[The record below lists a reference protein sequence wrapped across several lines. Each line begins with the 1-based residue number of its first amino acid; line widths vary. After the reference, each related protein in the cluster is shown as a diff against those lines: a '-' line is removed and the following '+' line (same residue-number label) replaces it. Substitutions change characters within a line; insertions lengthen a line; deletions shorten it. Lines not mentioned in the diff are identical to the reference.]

1 MMREAAIP
9 PPPRPPAASRVLASP
24 PGEVIEPRSNSIVS
38 RSRVASPYERACVD
52 GNRASLTR
60 GGRGGRGAERQH
72 RRHDPDSRRHVPH
85 GIGQALSLKKHRR
98 TVSRREFW
106 IDRTPVTNQQLRE
119 FVKATGHLRRSLPIR
134 KTIRALYRTCCSPA
148 RWCSRRPNIRSVCA
162 TASFT
167 VGDVMEKL
175 TTAGPNKN

>member
-1 MMREAAIP
+1 VA
-9 PPPRPPAASRVLASP
+9 
-24 PGEVIEPRSNSIVS
+24 GEVAAAPTVNTADMIRIP
-38 RSRVASPYERACVD
+38 
-52 GNRASLTR
+52 
-60 GGRGGRGAERQH
+60 GGTFRMGS
-72 RRHDPDSRRHVPH
+72 D
-85 GIGQALSLKKHRR
+85 KHYPEEAPAH
-98 TVSRREFW
+98 REFW

-119 FVKATGHLRRSLPIR
+119 FVKATGHLRISLPIR

-148 RWCSRRPNIRSVCA
+148 RWCSRRPNIRSICA

>member
-52 GNRASLTR
+52 GNQPRLRVAGEVAAAPTVNTADMIR
-60 GGRGGRGAERQH
+60 IPGGTFRMGS
-72 RRHDPDSRRHVPH
+72 D
-85 GIGQALSLKKHRR
+85 KHYPEEAPAH
-98 TVSRREFW
+98 REFW

-119 FVKATGHLRRSLPIR
+119 FVKATGHLRISLPIR

-148 RWCSRRPNIRSVCA
+148 RWCSRRPNIRSICA